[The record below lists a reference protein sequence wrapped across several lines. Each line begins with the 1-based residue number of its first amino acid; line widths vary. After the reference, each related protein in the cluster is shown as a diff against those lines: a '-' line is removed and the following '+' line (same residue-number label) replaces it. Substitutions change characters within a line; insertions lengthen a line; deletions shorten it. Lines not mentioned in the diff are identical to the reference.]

1 MNLIEHG
8 SHLSLALGL
17 SLALA
22 VQILAGFVE
31 LGLEGLVLSVARG
44 QILLQ
49 LLDLGLGSEILVLG
63 FGKSALEVSELG
75 VQRRGLG
82 GFLRARLTFAVSFLT
97 GHVDLLL
104 SLLLALSLGNGTL
117 VVLGFHAGL
126 IGSSLEITSLL
137 LNGVLILL
145 QSLELRSEVLGI
157 SNGITKGTFK
167 S

>member
-63 FGKSALEVSELG
+63 FGKSALEV
-75 VQRRGLG
+75 
-82 GFLRARLTFAVSFLT
+82 T
-97 GHVDLLL
+97 
-104 SLLLALSLGNGTL
+104 
-117 VVLGFHAGL
+117 
-126 IGSSLEITSLL
+126 
-137 LNGVLILL
+137 
-145 QSLELRSEVLGI
+145 EVLGI
-157 SNGITKGTFK
+157 SDGITKGTFK
-167 S
+167 SGLLLLSNTQVVASLVKTLL

>member
-49 LLDLGLGSEILVLG
+49 LLDLGLGGEVLVLG

-75 VQRRGLG
+75 VQRRGLV
-82 GFLRARLTFAVSFLT
+82 GFLRARLTFTVSFLT
-97 GHVDLLL
+97 GHVDLL
-104 SLLLALSLGNGTL
+104 LSLGNGTL

-126 IGSSLEITSLL
+126 IGSSLEIASLL

-157 SNGITKGTFK
+157 SN
-167 S
+167 